1 MIRPRQPMCTIAD
14 TTFHQALTVITKSAA
29 PHTIERHYHES
40 VHAGGRTS
48 CGVDYTVTAVLTALL
63 VRFLMGRPYSLRG
76 AMDTIGELSP
86 RQLDAVGM
94 TKQDC
99 TVIHED
105 SSREYKRFHRFWAA
119 RMQPLDP
126 DWDLPSRRLTNS
138 EFNERRAART
148 PKDLQRSQQADER
161 LTTVINDLLY
171 GSVRHP
177 RAAGYAG
184 DLVVDETIINTANP
198 GGVLGAAGNRYRGAS
213 SIAASWAR
221 DKDRKLVATATDRAQ
236 LTIRT
241 VLSDFGFGVGASF
254 LSAVGQRDALHA
266 VPALFVGL
274 AVHAPTGASIAGL
287 STAIAHSWRTG
298 LSARHTGRTRPP
310 LLTADMGYN
319 NKSGFGE
326 LMIATG
332 YSPVV
337 RYPKHWNIS
346 YPSANPAGTPDRPAP
361 GPLQYAGAFY
371 CPAVAERIRGHR
383 TPKTEELLQRDQFR
397 IHDRRLRAIYPFL
410 MGRHSRPA
418 FADIRIGRPRT
429 AVQAPKGVKIR
440 LVCPAAMGTVRCP
453 LKPESMAIET
463 PGLPLAQPDWPAQT
477 LTCCMKSSVTVT
489 LTDDQLRLLQEDL
502 VPGSWEHTLY
512 FEAAR
517 AFTEQ
522 RFSQLKSKYV
532 AGIADLKTG
541 PRRTPM
547 IKIAIAL
554 AAVTV
559 NLIAQQNHDPKRLR
573 AESIDIRERQLA
585 ADLGY
590 PPARIPPR
598 S

>member
-1 MIRPRQPMCTIAD
+1 
-14 TTFHQALTVITKSAA
+14 
-29 PHTIERHYHES
+29 
-40 VHAGGRTS
+40 
-48 CGVDYTVTAVLTALL
+48 
-63 VRFLMGRPYSLRG
+63 
-76 AMDTIGELSP
+76 
-86 RQLDAVGM
+86 
-94 TKQDC
+94 
-99 TVIHED
+99 
-105 SSREYKRFHRFWAA
+105 
-119 RMQPLDP
+119 MQPIDP
-126 DWDLPSRRLTNS
+126 DWDLPSRRMTDN
-138 EFNERRAART
+138 EFHELLAART
-148 PKDLQRSQQADER
+148 PEDLQRSRQADER

-171 GSVRHP
+171 GSVHHP
-177 RAAGYAG
+177 RAAGYEG
-184 DLVVDETIINTANP
+184 DAVVDETIINTASP
-198 GGVLGAAGNRYRGAS
+198 SSGPAGVGNRYRGAS
-213 SIAASWAR
+213 SIAARWAR
-221 DKDRKLVATATDRAQ
+221 DKDRKIVTGAGGSTQ

-241 VLSDFGFGVGASF
+241 VLSDYGFGVGASF
-254 LSAVGQRDALHA
+254 LTAVGKRDALHA
-266 VPALFVGL
+266 VPPLFVGL

-287 STAIAHSWRTG
+287 STAIKHSQRTG
-298 LSARHTGRTRPP
+298 LITPHSGRTRPP

-326 LMIATG
+326 LMISTG

-346 YPSANPAGTPDRPAP
+346 FPSANPAGMPEGPAP

-453 LKPESMAIET
+453 LKPESMSAET

-502 VPGSWEHTLY
+502 VAGSWEHTLY

-517 AFTEQ
+517 SFTEQ

-554 AAVTV
+554 AAATV

-573 AESIDIRERQLA
+573 AESIDVRRRQLA